1 MAKPM
6 KKMKK
11 VSLLGLL
18 LAAAA
23 NPLHAQVN
31 NIPTVSKVNF
41 TYADIADLVTI
52 APMAIDLKVRKIRK
66 LPDTQT
72 VGVPDNIQRVL
83 AEADVITLL
92 RGPRG
97 IAARQRFL
105 IDLPKDTRG
114 KVPNIKKQRFFV
126 FARPVAG
133 RTDMI
138 QLARPDALV
147 EYSAETNQVVR
158 DIIREAV
165 QKNAPAKITGVSSA
179 FHSPSSI
186 IGEGE
191 TQIFLNTETDAPFGI
206 SVTTRGDTGRSWT
219 VSTSE
224 VISDAVPAPRR
235 ATLLWYRLA
244 CGLPV
249 RMPADVT
256 SSSDSV
262 NAAKAMA
269 DYRFVRQQLGQCS
282 RTRPERK

>member
-1 MAKPM
+1 M
-6 KKMKK
+6 KKIKK
-11 VSLLGLL
+11 APLLALL

-23 NPLHAQVN
+23 SPLHAQVDN
-31 NIPTVSKVNF
+31 SLAVSKVNF

-52 APMAIDLKVRKIRK
+52 APMAIDLKIRKIRK

-72 VGVPDNIQRVL
+72 LGVPENLQRVL

-92 RGPRG
+92 RGPGG

-105 IDLPKDTRG
+105 VDLPKDARG
-114 KVPNIKKQRFFV
+114 KIPNIKKQRFFA

-147 EYSAETNQVVR
+147 EYGAETNRVVR
-158 DIIREAV
+158 DIVREAV
-165 QKNAPAKITGVSSA
+165 RENAPAKITGVSSA
-179 FHSPSSI
+179 FHSPSAI

-191 TQIFLNTETDAPFGI
+191 TQIFLNTDTGAPFGI
-206 SVTTRGDTGRSWT
+206 SVTSRGDAQRSWT
-219 VSTSE
+219 VSISE
-224 VISDAVPAPRR
+224 VISDAMPAPRR

-244 CGLPV
+244 CGLPAQ
-249 RMPADVT
+249 MPANIT
-256 SSSDSV
+256 SSSDSA

-282 RTRPERK
+282 RTRPEGK